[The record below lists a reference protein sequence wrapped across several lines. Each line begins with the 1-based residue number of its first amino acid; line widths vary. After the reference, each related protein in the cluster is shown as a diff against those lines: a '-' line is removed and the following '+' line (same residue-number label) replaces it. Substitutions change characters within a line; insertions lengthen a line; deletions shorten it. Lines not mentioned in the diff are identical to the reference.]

1 MPAPSYKLLQK
12 IWQWKKSNWP
22 PNPLILCKVSLAP
35 TVKAPTYFLPIDV
48 LSSAAK
54 SADIMRIF
62 PKGRDKFLG
71 IKNQGPEITEFLY
84 SLLNQNANY
93 LNLNI
98 MDLLTNSNTK
108 EAHSFVRTL
117 VEEKS
122 NLEAIYYMM
131 LGAPT
136 NS

>member
-1 MPAPSYKLLQK
+1 
-12 IWQWKKSNWP
+12 
-22 PNPLILCKVSLAP
+22 
-35 TVKAPTYFLPIDV
+35 
-48 LSSAAK
+48 
-54 SADIMRIF
+54 MRIF
-62 PKGRDKFLG
+62 PKGRDKFSG

-117 VEEKS
+117 DEEKS
-122 NLEAIYYMM
+122 SLEAIYYKIQRGPQKQ
-131 LGAPT
+131 L
-136 NS
+136 NI